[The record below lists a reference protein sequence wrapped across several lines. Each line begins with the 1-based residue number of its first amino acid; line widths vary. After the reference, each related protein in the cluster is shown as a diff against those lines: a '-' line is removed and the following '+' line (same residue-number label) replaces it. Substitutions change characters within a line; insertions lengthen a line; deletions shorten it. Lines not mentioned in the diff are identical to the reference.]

1 MTPEEAERFEE
12 GLRITAARLRGNAAE
27 EQRLLEA
34 AVERDE
40 MPRLVEGFVYVA
52 LTASEMIAQAKAVP
66 LQEILRGLSPRP
78 EVILIPEVTVGSWD
92 DVIDLAS
99 AVKRSHVEA
108 RQLAHSMDVPG
119 AVNVSF
125 QLAISAL
132 TAMSRVPQFR
142 HMSPA
147 QIAEMFIE
155 GVEAGHA

>member
-1 MTPEEAERFEE
+1 MTPEEAKRLEE

-27 EQRLLEA
+27 EERLLGE

-40 MPRLVEGFVYVA
+40 MPRLVEGFIYVG
-52 LTASEMIAQAKAVP
+52 LTATEMIAQARAIP
-66 LQEILRGLSPRP
+66 LQEALRGLSPRP
-78 EVILIPEVTVGSWD
+78 EVVLIPDVTVGSWD
-92 DVIDLAS
+92 DIIDLAS
-99 AVKRSHVEA
+99 AVRRSHDEA
-108 RQLAHSMDVPG
+108 RQMSHTMDVPG
-119 AVNVSF
+119 AINVSF

-147 QIAEMFIE
+147 QITEMFIE